1 MRNKLRSLCCGT
13 LLMTAYACTTVYTK
27 PDAPINEVPFTQVHL
42 NDSFWILVLR
52 RIGSY
57 LFPLHLKNAR
67 RTVASITLPLQED

>member
-27 PDAPINEVPFTQVHL
+27 PDAPINEVPLPKSILMIVSGL
-42 NDSFWILVLR
+42 LVLR